1 MSLIDW
7 LNSWL
12 NNKVQLLLLASNVD
26 SLNKNNSE
34 LQSKVAVLEYRL
46 GELEKTKTEKEQLQ
60 Y

>member
-46 GELEKTKTEKEQLQ
+46 GEKTKTEKEQLQ